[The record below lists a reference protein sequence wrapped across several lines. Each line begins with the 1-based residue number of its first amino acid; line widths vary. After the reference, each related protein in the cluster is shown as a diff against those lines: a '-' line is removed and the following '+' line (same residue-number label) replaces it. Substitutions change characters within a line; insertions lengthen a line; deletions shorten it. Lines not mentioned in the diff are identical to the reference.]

1 VSGGSGPIDVADL
14 GLALESETLLDT
26 AHAARFAVAVG
37 SSERP
42 AEGDPLPFLWH
53 WGWFGP
59 VVGSDGLGDDGHP
72 RLTSPVLAEYP
83 RRMWASGSLREVT
96 PFVVGRAAIRRSA
109 VESLAEKTGR
119 SGAMLIVD
127 VAHRYEQDGREVLT
141 EQQTLIYRAAGGLTD
156 LPTGDFVPSPSEGEW
171 HETVQLGPVDLF
183 RFSAVTFNSHRI
195 HYDWPYA
202 ANVEGYPALVV
213 HAPLTVVRLAGSA
226 HRATGRRLGTVRF
239 RALASLFADVP
250 FTILGRT
257 DGTRATVSA
266 IRNDGTTAM
275 TAELSEGHLREVNVS
290 QSPSPSMRH
299 GGSGS

>member
-1 VSGGSGPIDVADL
+1 MSGGSGPIAVADL
-14 GLALESETLLDT
+14 GLAEESEALLDV
-26 AHAARFAVAVG
+26 AHAARFAAAVG

-59 VVGSDGLGDDGHP
+59 VVGPDRLGDDGHP
-72 RLTSPVLAEYP
+72 RLDAPVLAEYP

-96 PFVVGRAAIRRSA
+96 PFVVGQAAIRRSA
-109 VESLAEKTGR
+109 VESVAKKIGR
-119 SGAMLIVD
+119 SGPMLIVD

-141 EQQTLIYRAAGGLTD
+141 EQQTLVYRTAGPRTD
-156 LPTGDFVPSPSEGEW
+156 LPTGDSIPSPSEGEW

-195 HYDWPYA
+195 HYDRSYA
-202 ANVEGYPALVV
+202 TTVEGYPALVV
-213 HAPLTVVRLAGSA
+213 HGPLTAVRLAASA
-226 HRATGRRLGTVRF
+226 RRSTGRRLGTIRF
-239 RALASLFADVP
+239 RALAPLFADVP

-257 DGTRATVSA
+257 DGAGATVSA

-275 TAELSEGHLREVNVS
+275 TAELSAA
-290 QSPSPSMRH
+290 PSD
-299 GGSGS
+299 

>member
-1 VSGGSGPIDVADL
+1 MSGGSGPIDVTDL
-14 GLALESETLLDT
+14 GLAEESETLLDA

-37 SSERP
+37 SFERP
-42 AEGDPLPFLWH
+42 AVGDPLPFLWH

-72 RLTSPVLAEYP
+72 RLDSPVLAEYP
-83 RRMWASGSLREVT
+83 RRMWASGSLREVA

-109 VESLAEKTGR
+109 VESVAEKTGR

-141 EQQTLIYRAAGGLTD
+141 EQQTLIYRTAGPRTD
-156 LPTGDFVPSPSEGEW
+156 LPTGRVVPSSGEGEW
-171 HETVQLGPVDLF
+171 REVVQLGPVDLF

-195 HYDWPYA
+195 HYDLPYA
-202 ANVEGYPALVV
+202 TTVEGYPALVV
-213 HAPLTVVRLAGSA
+213 HGPLTAVRLAGSA
-226 HRATGRRLGTVRF
+226 RRATGRHLGTIRF
-239 RALASLFADVP
+239 RALAPLFADVP

-257 DGTRATVSA
+257 DGTGASVSA

-275 TAELSEGHLREVNVS
+275 IAELSEARAD
-290 QSPSPSMRH
+290 
-299 GGSGS
+299 

>member
-1 VSGGSGPIDVADL
+1 VSEGSGPLDVADL
-14 GLALESETLLDT
+14 GLVEESETLLDA
-26 AHAARFAVAVG
+26 AHAARFAVALG

-59 VVGSDGLGDDGHP
+59 VVGSDGLGADGHP
-72 RLTSPVLAEYP
+72 RLDSPVLAEYP
-83 RRMWASGSLREVT
+83 RRMWASGSLREVA

-109 VESLAEKTGR
+109 VESVAEKTGR

-141 EQQTLIYRAAGGLTD
+141 EQQTLVYRTAGPRMD
-156 LPTGDFVPSPSEGEW
+156 LPTGDVVPPAGDGEW
-171 HETVQLGPVDLF
+171 REVIQLGPVDLF

-195 HYDWPYA
+195 HYDLPYA
-202 ANVEGYPALVV
+202 ATVEGYPALVV
-213 HAPLTVVRLAGSA
+213 HGPLTAVRLAESA
-226 HRATGRRLGTVRF
+226 RRATGRRLGTVRF
-239 RALASLFADVP
+239 RALAPLFADVP

-257 DGTRATVSA
+257 DGTGATVSA

-275 TAELSEGHLREVNVS
+275 TAELSEETSVQGDAGAEFRG
-290 QSPSPSMRH
+290 R
-299 GGSGS
+299 